1 MKKLNCY
8 LFYIC
13 GTNIPCSECE
23 EINIE
28 IPVMSLEGDADVVAV
43 SVTENINKNTI
54 IRTGTPLVSIN
65 MIKLTYMHDTV
76 WVVTDRISI

>member
-28 IPVMSLEGDADVVAV
+28 IPVISLEGDTDVVGV
-43 SVTENINKNTI
+43 SVTE
-54 IRTGTPLVSIN
+54 
-65 MIKLTYMHDTV
+65 
-76 WVVTDRISI
+76 ISIKIQLSELALL